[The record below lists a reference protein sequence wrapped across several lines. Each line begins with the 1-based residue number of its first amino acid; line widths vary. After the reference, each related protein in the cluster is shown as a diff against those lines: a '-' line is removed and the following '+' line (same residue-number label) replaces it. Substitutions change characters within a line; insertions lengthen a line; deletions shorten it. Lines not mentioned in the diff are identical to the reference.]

1 MTTDLNVAFFRST
14 AVLLL
19 RFLVSILMFH
29 HGLEKLAD
37 PEGFTGYII
46 DQYFNYLP
54 LSHLLWTYL
63 AAYTQIVASILVT
76 LGLLFRPALL
86 SLMFTMVFA
95 VAFHF
100 MDSGLQGAPFAIV
113 DAHNYEYETSS
124 LYLIVYLSLMI
135 TGPGQLSLSSLVSK
149 LIPPNLR
156 WLA

>member
-1 MTTDLNVAFFRST
+1 MGFRHLT
-14 AVLLL
+14 QN
-19 RFLVSILMFH
+19 
-29 HGLEKLAD
+29 GLEKLAD

-63 AAYTQIVASILVT
+63 AAYTQIVASILVV

-86 SLMFTMVFA
+86 SLMFTMIFA
-95 VAFHF
+95 VTFHF

-135 TGPGQLSLSSLVSK
+135 TGPGQFSLSSFISK
-149 LIPPNLR
+149 LIPPSLR